1 MKKVL
6 SIALFQVIFCLSYGQ
21 SNEVII
27 PKGAESISI
36 IGDSSTNDKIIET
49 LVVNGFSPSSVTD
62 YVIKTEQNRIKTW
75 NFDINVTNIKNKF
88 TFKIYWSSSTSVYVG
103 AGVTSGPTRGIC
115 SYKGMTSSARKV
127 GFNKLLEMVEGLG
140 YEYTFN

>member
-49 LVVNGFSPSSVTD
+49 LVVNGFLS
-62 YVIKTEQNRIKTW
+62 
-75 NFDINVTNIKNKF
+75 KF
-88 TFKIYWSSSTSVYVG
+88 
-103 AGVTSGPTRGIC
+103 
-115 SYKGMTSSARKV
+115 SY
-127 GFNKLLEMVEGLG
+127 
-140 YEYTFN
+140 

>member
-62 YVIKTEQNRIKTW
+62 YVIKTEKKNIKYW
-75 NFDINVTNIKNKF
+75 YYDINVSKIKNNY
-88 TFKIYWSSSTSVYVG
+88 TFRIYWSSEVEFVISNIS
-103 AGVTSGPTRGIC
+103 SGPSRDVC
-115 SYKGMTSSARKV
+115 SFKGANSSARKV
-127 GFNKLLEMVEGLG
+127 GFNKLLEIVNGLG
-140 YEYTFN
+140 YEFTFN